1 MPRPKS
7 RKSKHHSK
15 EELADELLEKHLGRS
30 YKVNPLVTPKMIKY
44 VMLLVDYSDTR
55 GLCAK
60 MKDVPVSKTTV
71 YVHWLRNPVFL
82 EFYKEERERM
92 MKLHAIGVD
101 RAMIKKAKK
110 GNSAMTKLYY
120 QRSGEMGM
128 EGSGSLIDKATEVI
142 VNTNIPRPVKED

>member
-1 MPRPKS
+1 MS
-7 RKSKHHSK
+7 RSKKRKHKHHTK
-15 EELADELLEKHLGRS
+15 EELEEALLEKGLGRTNR
-30 YKVNPLVTPKMIKY
+30 VNPLVTSKMMKY
-44 VMLLVDYSDTR
+44 VALLVDYSDAR

-60 MKDVPVSKTTV
+60 MKDVPVSKTCV

-120 QRSGEMGM
+120 QRSGEMGI
-128 EGSGSLIDKATEVI
+128 EGTGSMIDKATEVI
-142 VNTNIPRPVKED
+142 VNTNIPRPKED